1 MRKTKDGW
9 HKIAGF
15 NIFIENNRVLKGV
28 RRDIDGG
35 EITAYPHRV
44 NKNGDWNNDAG
55 LTVEAF
61 KAGVRRGTVT
71 LF

>member
-15 NIFIENNRVLKGV
+15 NIFVENGRVMRGI
-28 RRDIDGG
+28 RHDINGS
-35 EITAYPHRV
+35 EVTAYPYRAS
-44 NKNGDWNNDAG
+44 KNGGWDNDAG